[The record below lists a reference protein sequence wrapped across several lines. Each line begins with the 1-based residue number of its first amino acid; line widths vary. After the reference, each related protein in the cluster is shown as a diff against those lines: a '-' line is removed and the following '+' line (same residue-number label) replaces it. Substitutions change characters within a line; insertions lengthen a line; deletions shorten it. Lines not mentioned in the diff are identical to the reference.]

1 MIRMAQ
7 GKKSALTSAMNSL
20 ATEPVSADAQRSA
33 RQNQNRDAQA
43 RSRRR
48 LELVTRRIVFER
60 EWLDTLEDRI
70 SIPTT
75 AATAPTKPKLSR
87 PSSWI
92 LSVNASPV
100 RFVLARKRDFYVY

>member
-1 MIRMAQ
+1 
-7 GKKSALTSAMNSL
+7 MNSL

-43 RSRRR
+43 RSRSRRR